1 VNINFETDRPIYLE
15 LSDWIEDN
23 ILSGVFKEETQIPST
38 TELSVNFK
46 INPATALK
54 GINILVDQGII
65 YKKRGVGMFVSESA
79 VEAIRGKR
87 KQEFYDAY
95 INSLLSEASKL
106 NISKEEI
113 IEMIE
118 RRVDK

>member
-65 YKKRGVGMFVSESA
+65 YKKRGVGMFVSEGA

>member
-1 VNINFETDRPIYLE
+1 MNINFETDRPIYLE

-65 YKKRGVGMFVSESA
+65 YKKRGVGMFVSEGA

-118 RRVDK
+118 RGFDK

>member
-1 VNINFETDRPIYLE
+1 MNINFETERPIYLE

-23 ILSGVFKEETQIPST
+23 ILSQVFFEEMQIPST

-65 YKKRGVGMFVSESA
+65 YKKRGVGMFVSEGA
-79 VEAIRGKR
+79 VEKIRGKR
-87 KQEFYDAY
+87 KEEFCEAY
-95 INSLLSEASKL
+95 INSLLNEAKKL
-106 NISKEEI
+106 NISKTEI

-118 RRVDK
+118 RGFDE

>member
-65 YKKRGVGMFVSESA
+65 YKKRGVGMFVSEGA

-118 RRVDK
+118 RGFDK